1 MYQVKFTTTFK
12 KSYKL
17 MKKRGLDIS
26 LLDDVIDKLRQGIPL
41 EEKYKDHGL
50 SGNFDGFRECHIKP
64 DWLLVYLI
72 ENDILTLTLVDT
84 GSHSDIFKKQSYN
97 TAF

>member
-72 ENDILTLTLVDT
+72 ENDILTLTLVGT
-84 GSHSDIFKKQSYN
+84 GSHSDIFKK
-97 TAF
+97 

>member
-1 MYQVKFTTTFK
+1 MMYKVKFTATFK

-26 LLDDVIDKLRQGIPL
+26 LLDDVIDQLRQGKQL
-41 EEKYKDHGL
+41 DKKYHDHNL
-50 SGNFDGFRECHIKP
+50 SGNLSTFRECHIKP

-84 GSHSDIFKKQSYN
+84 GSHSDIFKE
-97 TAF
+97 

>member
-41 EEKYKDHGL
+41 DEKYKDHCL
-50 SGNFDGFRECHIKP
+50 SGNFDGFHECHIKP

-72 ENDILTLTLVDT
+72 EDDILTLTLVNT
-84 GSHSDIFKKQSYN
+84 GTHSDIFKK
-97 TAF
+97 